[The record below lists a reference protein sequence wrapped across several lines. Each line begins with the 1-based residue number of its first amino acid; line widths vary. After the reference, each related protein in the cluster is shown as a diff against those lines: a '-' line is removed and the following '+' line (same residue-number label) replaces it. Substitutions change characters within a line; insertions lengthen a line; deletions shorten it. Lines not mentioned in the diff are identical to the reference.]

1 MQDMSEPVISACV
14 FAPVARK
21 VQGRVVLR
29 RWLAW
34 LHLTVWP
41 CSIVL
46 MLMLLWAL
54 RGGISIVVALWS
66 TWVLWKTAGLLLN
79 WLRRPGAFNA
89 LALWDAAAGRRESF
103 ACAWWFE
110 DHREV
115 SAAALRHMESQKQA
129 LQPALGRL
137 AADLPLRPA
146 RSLLIPLGLVML
158 GSFIGAVRT
167 PQDERLILDQTM
179 VAKAA
184 ETAKK
189 LAKMN
194 LQHQKLNGLRPD
206 EQKQIEDL
214 KAKLDQTAAELA
226 DAAGKE
232 AKQVLAEL
240 ERRARDAEKLAAE
253 LAKGKEDWASEKLI
267 EELRQHADTADLGDA
282 VAAKNS
288 AAAAKAAEK
297 LGQQLKSPQL
307 PSEAQQRLG
316 ATFKEVREKSEEADR
331 QRLVGQHVLGA
342 GDQMQ
347 KGDPKTAG
355 SELEKLAE
363 KLRDMSLREE
373 AQKQLQQLAEQLRQA
388 GSGITGEPQTGA
400 MQQLG
405 QNGQQGQSGANQ
417 QNTPQVGQQQGGQG
431 QSPQQMLAPPGLGQQ
446 QQNQMQPP
454 QAGQGQQ
461 NQPMTAQPGQQG
473 QPGGQGKSGQPMLIA
488 PVPGQAPQDRSKDS
502 PMIILPGNTPDDPAQ
517 PGFMTQAPGGGPQP
531 GAGKADLKNTPT
543 ARQETAKSDVVQ
555 AQQNAEGQ
563 ASVRTVEGGTRREQA
578 TRSAT
583 QATLEALQ
591 AEEAAL
597 DETALPPARR
607 EQVRRYFN
615 ELRKRFEPPSK

>member
-1 MQDMSEPVISACV
+1 MSEPAIPACV

-21 VQGRVVLR
+21 VQARVVLR

-34 LHLTVWP
+34 LRLTVWP
-41 CSIVL
+41 MSIVL

-54 RGGISIVVALWS
+54 RGGISIVLALWS
-66 TWVLWKTAGLLLN
+66 TWALWKIGGLLLN
-79 WLRRPGAFNA
+79 WFRRPGAFNA
-89 LALWDAAAGRRESF
+89 LALWDAAAGRREAF
-103 ACAWWFE
+103 ASAWWFE
-110 DHREV
+110 DQRD
-115 SAAALRHMESQKQA
+115 SGAAAARHMESQKQS

-137 AADLPLRPA
+137 PTDLPLRPA

-167 PQDERLILDQTM
+167 PQDERLILDETM
-179 VAKAA
+179 AAKAA
-184 ETAKK
+184 ETAKE
-189 LAKMN
+189 LAKMD
-194 LQHQKLNGLRPD
+194 LQHQKLGGLRPD
-206 EQKQIEDL
+206 EKKQIEDL
-214 KAKLDQTAAELA
+214 KAKLDQTAAALA

-232 AKQVLAEL
+232 ARQVLAEL

-267 EELRQHADTADLGDA
+267 QELRQHVDTADLGDS
-282 VAAKNS
+282 VAAKDS

-297 LGQQLKSPQL
+297 LGQQLQNPQL

-316 ATFKEVREKSEEADR
+316 GTFNEVQEKAESADR
-331 QRLVGQHVLGA
+331 KRLVGQHVLGA
-342 GDQMQ
+342 GDHMQ
-347 KGDPKTAG
+347 KGDSKAAG
-355 SELEKLAE
+355 AELEKLAE
-363 KLRDMSLREE
+363 KLRDLSLREE

-388 GSGITGEPQTGA
+388 GSGITGENQTGA
-400 MQQLG
+400 VQQLG
-405 QNGQQGQSGANQ
+405 QNGQQGQSGADQ
-417 QNTPQVGQQQGGQG
+417 QNVPQVGRQQGGQA
-431 QSPQQMLAPPGLGQQ
+431 QSSQQMLAPPGLGQQ

-461 NQPMTAQPGQQG
+461 KQPMMGQQG

-488 PVPGQAPQDRSKDS
+488 PVPGQSPQGRSKEA
-502 PMIILPGNTPDDPAQ
+502 PIMMLPSNAPDDPAQ

-531 GAGKADLKNTPT
+531 GAGKAELKNTPT
-543 ARQETAKSDVVQ
+543 VRQETAKSDVVQ

-563 ASVRTVEGGTRREQA
+563 SSVRTVEGGTRREQSA
-578 TRSAT
+578 RSAT
-583 QATLEALQ
+583 QTTLDALQ

-597 DETALPPARR
+597 DEAALPPARR

-615 ELRKRFEPPSK
+615 ELRKRFEPRSK